1 MSHAAERT
9 AAATGV
15 KKEKSRPD
23 YSSKQRI
30 RVRIYIC
37 VLSNKDTQAV
47 RIIIYVYVL
56 YTTLDMNKCNECSH
70 ININTKFNYIPVC
83 VSSLVVYVLNCE
95 VSFARLRAT
104 YDLKEYIFYVLHDRY
119 ASCHR
124 VNSKACCTGYVRGI
138 RTRSRS
144 CAAGR

>member
-1 MSHAAERT
+1 
-9 AAATGV
+9 
-15 KKEKSRPD
+15 
-23 YSSKQRI
+23 
-30 RVRIYIC
+30 
-37 VLSNKDTQAV
+37 
-47 RIIIYVYVL
+47 
-56 YTTLDMNKCNECSH
+56 MNKCNECSH

-124 VNSKACCTGYVRGI
+124 VNSKACCTRYVRNCEVSYARLRATYDLKEYIFYVLHDRYASRHRLNSKASCTKYVHGI